1 MRSGLH
7 AGRIE
12 APGEQ
17 RRACTAIEL
26 RTSNLLVSA
35 VNPMRML
42 LLSSCLFVGGI
53 AHAANDLP
61 GGGIDPEALSRHVR
75 ILASDEFEGRAPASA
90 GEQRTVDYLIA
101 EFGKAGLQPGGSD
114 GGWVQLVPLVRAQVE
129 GPVRASLRL
138 KGKTRALANGED
150 VTLQSLRP
158 QQRVTVDKAPLVFVG
173 YGIDAP
179 ERGWNDY
186 KDVDLRGKIA
196 VVLINDADFEA
207 EQPGAFDGKAVTYY
221 GRWTYKYE
229 EAARR
234 GAEGVLIVHE
244 TAPAA
249 YPWATVRASGT
260 SPLFDIERN
269 EEQAL
274 AQHVPLRGWMQ
285 RTLAE
290 TIFRNAGLDFEAEK
304 RKAMLPGFRP
314 LALGDAALSVDF
326 ALKREQVV
334 TRNVVAKL
342 PGGSHA
348 DEAVIFSAHWDAF
361 GIGQPDAKGDRIR
374 RGAIDNATG
383 VASVL
388 ELGRVFA
395 AGPQPQRTL
404 YFVALT
410 AEEKGLLGASY
421 YAAHPLVPLEK
432 TAAVLNIEMF
442 SPDGA
447 TRDIASW
454 GKGRVSLE
462 GDLERMAKARGRR
475 YSPDPNLEAGFFY
488 RADHFAFARLGVPAI
503 TIGPGLDKLEGGVEA
518 GRALREKYFADCY
531 HQACDAWTPTWDPA
545 GHAADT
551 LLVYDLGLELANSRR
566 WPHWE
571 EGSEFR
577 GIREQSEAARR

>member
-1 MRSGLH
+1 MR
-7 AGRIE
+7 
-12 APGEQ
+12 
-17 RRACTAIEL
+17 
-26 RTSNLLVSA
+26 V
-35 VNPMRML
+35 L
-42 LLSSCLFVGGI
+42 LLSSCLFVGGL

-61 GGGIDPEALSRHVR
+61 GGGIDPQALSRHVR
-75 ILASDEFEGRAPASA
+75 VLASDEFEGRAPATE
-90 GEQRTVDYLIA
+90 GEERTVQYLI
-101 EFGKAGLQPGGSD
+101 EQFRSYGLQPGGVD
-114 GGWVQLVPLVRAQVE
+114 GSWVQPVPLVRAQLD
-129 GPVRASLRL
+129 GPAKASLSL
-138 KGKTRALANGED
+138 KQGKRALANGVD
-150 VTLQSLRP
+150 VTLQSLQPRK
-158 QQRVTVDKAPLVFVG
+158 RVQIRNAPLVFVG

-179 ERGWNDY
+179 ERQWNDY
-186 KDVDLRGKIA
+186 KDVDLHGKIA

-207 EQPGAFDGKAVTYY
+207 DAPGAFDGKAVTYY
-221 GRWTYKYE
+221 GRWTYKFE

-249 YPWATVRASGT
+249 YGWATVKSSGT
-260 SPLFDIERN
+260 SPLFDIERGQD
-269 EEQAL
+269 EAM
-274 AQHVPLRGWMQ
+274 AQHTPLRGWMQ
-285 RTLAE
+285 RELAE
-290 TIFRNAGLDFEAEK
+290 AIFADAGIDFDAEK
-304 RKAMLPGFRP
+304 RKAMRADFRP
-314 LALGDAALSVDF
+314 VALDNAKLSVDF

-342 PGGSHA
+342 PGGEHG

-383 VASVL
+383 VATVL

-421 YAAHPLVPLEK
+421 YAAHPLAPLDK

-442 SPDGA
+442 SPDGP

-462 GDLERMAKARGRR
+462 GDLERVAKARGRS

-503 TIGPGLDKLEGGVEA
+503 TIGPGLDKLDGGVEA

-531 HQACDAWTPTWDPA
+531 HQACDAWTPRWDPS

-551 LLVYDLGLELANSRR
+551 LLVYDLGAELANSRR
-566 WPHWE
+566 WPTWE
-571 EGSEFR
+571 KESEFR
-577 GIREQSEAARR
+577 GARDKSEAARR

>member
-1 MRSGLH
+1 MPKLFSSLTFSALATSLALAFPVH
-7 AGRIE
+7 AASTLPVVQE
-12 APGEQ
+12 APL
-17 RRACTAIEL
+17 RAHLAF
-26 RTSNLLVSA
+26 
-35 VNPMRML
+35 
-42 LLSSCLFVGGI
+42 LSS
-53 AHAANDLP
+53 DL
-61 GGGIDPEALSRHVR
+61 L
-75 ILASDEFEGRAPASA
+75 EGRGTGQRGADLTVSYLETQALLA
-90 GEQRTVDYLIA
+90 GLKPVRGNSFRQSVQIA
-101 EFGKAGLQPGGSD
+101 GVKSLPQESSLQAVAGDGKA
-114 GGWVQLVPLVRAQVE
+114 VPLAF
-129 GPVRASLRL
+129 GPDWVWATGDSVAAH
-138 KGKTRALANGED
+138 TFD
-150 VTLQSLRP
+150 
-158 QQRVTVDKAPLVFVG
+158 APLVFVG
-173 YGIDAP
+173 YGITAP
-179 ERGWNDY
+179 EEGWNDFRNA
-186 KDVDLRGKIA
+186 DVKGKI
-196 VVLINDADFEA
+196 VVMMVNDPQPTEA
-207 EQPGAFDGKAVTYY
+207 EPNRFAGKALTYY
-221 GRWTYKYE
+221 GRWTYKFE

-249 YPWATVRASGT
+249 YGWATVKSSGT
-260 SPLFDIERN
+260 SPLFDIERG
-269 EEQAL
+269 QAEAM
-274 AQHVPLRGWMQ
+274 AQHTPLRGWMQ
-285 RTLAE
+285 RELAE
-290 TIFRNAGLDFEAEK
+290 AIFADAGLDFDAEK
-304 RKAMLPGFRP
+304 RKAMRADFRP
-314 LALGDAALSVDF
+314 VALDNAKLSVDF

-342 PGGSHA
+342 PGGEHA

-361 GIGQPDAKGDRIR
+361 GIGQADAKGDRIR

-383 VASVL
+383 VATVL

-421 YAAHPLVPLEK
+421 YAAHPLAPLDK

-462 GDLERMAKARGRR
+462 GDLERVAKARGRS

-503 TIGPGLDKLEGGVEA
+503 TIGPGLDKLDGGVEA

-531 HQACDAWTPTWDPA
+531 HQACDAWTPSWDPA

-551 LLVYDLGLELANSRR
+551 LLVYDLGAELANSRR
-566 WPHWE
+566 WPTWE
-571 EGSEFR
+571 KESEFR
-577 GIREQSEAARR
+577 GARDKSEAARR